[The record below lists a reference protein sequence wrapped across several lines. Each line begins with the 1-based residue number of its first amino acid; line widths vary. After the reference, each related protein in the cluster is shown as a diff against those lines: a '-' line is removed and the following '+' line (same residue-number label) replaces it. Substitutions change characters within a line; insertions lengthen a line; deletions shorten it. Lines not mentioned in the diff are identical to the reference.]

1 MNLPMVTRKSAFS
14 ALRVRYFFIALL
26 LAMMKASSQS
36 PVPQGA
42 VVEKIAGGFVFVE
55 GPVWSDSLGLLFS
68 DLSGNKVYRWTQ
80 ATGAVAFLN
89 PSNNANG
96 LTYDARG
103 RLLLCQTGLRR
114 VARRDSSGS
123 IVSLAALFGGKKLN
137 SPNDIVV
144 KSDGAIFFTDPP
156 FNVPA
161 GQQRELTFSGIYRI
175 SPSGALQLLDST
187 LNEPNGICFSP
198 DERKLYVDNSSQRIV
213 YAWDVVHDSLI
224 ANKRVFA
231 SIGPTGYADGMKM
244 DGAGN
249 LFCAGPLGIW
259 VFGPDGTVVDTILV
273 PGQTTNCN
281 WGDADRNTLYITSGN
296 SVYRIRL
303 AVTGVEEHSSVPGD
317 RYMLYQNYPNPF
329 NPVTTIGFRVPG
341 QKTRS
346 GSTSIDNSPSTIDNR
361 LGSGSTSIDNS
372 PLTIDNRLGSG
383 VWGLGSS
390 HVRLSVYDMLG
401 REVVVL
407 VNDERKSGRYS
418 VAWDAVGRSSGLYF
432 CRLSAGGFS
441 ETRTMVLA
449 K

>member
-1 MNLPMVTRKSAFS
+1 MKSPLQSLHLRAVIHIRFVVIMTCVLATAAS
-14 ALRVRYFFIALL
+14 A
-26 LAMMKASSQS
+26 QS
-36 PVPQGA
+36 PVPAGA
-42 VVEKIAGGFVFVE
+42 VVEKIAQGFQFVE

-80 ATGAVAFLN
+80 TTGAVAFLN
-89 PSNNANG
+89 PSNDANG

-114 VARRDSSGS
+114 VARRDSNGS
-123 IVSLAALFGGKKLN
+123 IVSLAALFNGKRLN
-137 SPNDIVV
+137 SPNDVVV
-144 KSDGAIFFTDPP
+144 KSDGAVFFTDPP

-198 DERKLYVDNSSQRIV
+198 DENKLYVDNSSQRIV
-213 YAWDVVHDSLI
+213 YMWDVVHDSLI

-259 VFGPDGTVVDTILV
+259 VFGPDGNVLDTILV

-281 WGDADRNTLYITSGN
+281 WGDADRKTLYITSGN
-296 SVYRIRL
+296 SVYRVRL
-303 AVTGVEEHSSVPGD
+303 AVTGVEEHSEVPGD
-317 RYMLYQNYPNPF
+317 MYMLYQNYPNPF

-341 QKTRS
+341 QKTGS
-346 GSTSIDNSPSTIDNR
+346 GSTSIDNSPS
-361 LGSGSTSIDNS
+361 
-372 PLTIDNRLGSG
+372 TIDNRLGSG

-390 HVRLSVYDMLG
+390 HVRLSVYDLLG
-401 REVVVL
+401 REIAVL
-407 VNDERKSGRYS
+407 VNDERTSGRYS